1 VRLETERLVL
11 REMRADDA
19 EPLLSLFGDPRFMAA
34 FDTPP
39 FDRAAMDRW
48 VARNLAHQRKH
59 GYGLFT
65 IEEKATST
73 VIGDCG
79 LELIDVGAELGYD
92 LRADRWG
99 RGLATEAAT
108 AVRDLAIGALA
119 LPRVVSLIRVGNAA
133 SRRVAEKIGMRLAE
147 ETTRG
152 SVRYWLYEL
161 QPLPPSPREASPR
174 PSR

>member
-11 REMRADDA
+11 REMRAEDA
-19 EPLLSLFGDPRFMAA
+19 EPLLGLFGDPRFMAA
-34 FDTPP
+34 FDAAP

-48 VARNLAHQRKH
+48 VARNLAHQREH
-59 GYGLFT
+59 GFGLFT
-65 IEEKATST
+65 IEEKETAT

-99 RGLATEAAT
+99 HGLATEAAT
-108 AVRDLAIGALA
+108 AVRDLAVGALE
-119 LPRVVSLIRVGNAA
+119 LPRVVSLIRIGNTA

-152 SVRYWLYEL
+152 RVRYWLYEL
-161 QPLPPSPREASPR
+161 PPLPSSPREASPR
-174 PSR
+174 PSK

>member
-1 VRLETERLVL
+1 VRLKTERLIL
-11 REMRADDA
+11 RQMQDDDA
-19 EPLLSLFGDPRFMAA
+19 EPLLALFGDPRVMAA
-34 FDTPP
+34 FNVAP

-48 VARNLAHQRKH
+48 VARNLAHQRDH
-59 GYGLFT
+59 GDGLFT
-65 IEEKATST
+65 IIEEKATGT

-79 LELIDVGAELGYD
+79 LEIIDAGAELGYD

-99 RGLATEAAT
+99 RGLATEAASG
-108 AVRDLAIGALA
+108 VRDLAVGALA

-152 SVRYWLYEL
+152 GVRYWLHEL
-161 QPLPPSPREASPR
+161 ASPR
-174 PSR
+174 PST

>member
-1 VRLETERLVL
+1 MRLETERLVL

-19 EPLLSLFGDPRFMAA
+19 GPLLALFGDPRFMAS
-34 FDTPP
+34 FDAAP
-39 FDRAAMDRW
+39 FERAAMARW
-48 VARNLAHQRKH
+48 VARNLAHQREH

-65 IEEKATST
+65 IEEKESGT

-92 LRADRWG
+92 LRVDRWG
-99 RGLATEAAT
+99 RGFATEAAT
-108 AVRDLAIGALA
+108 AVRDLAVGALA
-119 LPRVVSLIRVGNAA
+119 LPRVVSLIRVGNGA

-147 ETTRG
+147 ETRRG
-152 SVRYWLYEL
+152 GVPYWLYEL
-161 QPLPPSPREASPR
+161 VSPR

>member
-1 VRLETERLVL
+1 MRLETERLVL

-19 EPLLSLFGDPRFMAA
+19 EPLLALFGDPRFMAA
-34 FDTPP
+34 FDTAP

-48 VARNLAHQRKH
+48 VARNLAHQREH

-65 IEEKATST
+65 IEEKATAT

-79 LELIDVGAELGYD
+79 LEVIDVGAELGYD

-108 AVRDLAIGALA
+108 AVRDLAVGTLA

-147 ETTRG
+147 ETTRSG
-152 SVRYWLYEL
+152 VRYWLFEL
-161 QPLPPSPREASPR
+161 SPR
-174 PSR
+174 PST